1 VTATLIRAIANIVG
15 ARNVLTEA
23 DDLARYG
30 SDGRGA
36 MGAAL
41 AVVRASS
48 AEEVAAIVRLCV
60 AAGVILI
67 PQGGRT
73 GLVAAGIGD
82 AAGEAIILSLD
93 RLARAPVIDPVN
105 RTAEVDAGTLLS
117 MLNAAAEL
125 HGLFF
130 PIDLGADPSIGGM
143 IAANTGGAR
152 FLRYRDVRH
161 NLMSVDVVT
170 AEAEPQILK
179 LGAALWKNN
188 SGIDLKQIFVGS
200 SGSLG
205 IVTRATVA
213 LSLKPTATITTMLAL
228 AEADAVIPLLGAL
241 ETAFGAMLTA
251 FEGISGP
258 ALTAALDHVPRLRN
272 PFPGARPDYAVL
284 VELSAGAAL
293 DEDLLEDRLATALEP
308 WLDSGAVLDAS
319 IDRGGDLWAIRHAV
333 PEGLR
338 ASGRVVACDIALR
351 RGDIMH
357 FRADLKARLHAIAP
371 QMELHDFGH
380 IGDGGLHFNMVWPP
394 AAGPFDAALADSV
407 RTEVFDATVTEYGG
421 SFSAEHGIGPAN
433 AAAYTRLIAP
443 EVRELAG
450 RVQRLVAPARIG
462 RVDFAG

>member
-1 VTATLIRAIANIVG
+1 VTGALLSAIAAVVE
-15 ARNVLTEA
+15 ARHVLTEA
-23 DDLARYG
+23 DDLARYS

-36 MGAAL
+36 TGTAL
-41 AVVRASS
+41 AIVRPSS
-48 AEEVAAIVRLCV
+48 AEEIAVIVQLCV
-60 AAGVILI
+60 AAGVTLI
-67 PQGGRT
+67 PQGART

-82 AAGEAIILSLD
+82 VAGEAIILSLD
-93 RLARAPVIDPVN
+93 RLARPPVIDPVN

-117 MLNAAAEL
+117 ALNAAAES

-152 FLRYRDVRH
+152 FLRYGDVRH
-161 NLMSVDVVT
+161 NLMSVEVVT
-170 AEAEPQILK
+170 ADADAQVLT

-188 SGIDLKQIFVGS
+188 SGIDLKQMFVGS

-213 LSLKPTATITTMLAL
+213 LSRKPTATITAMLAL
-228 AEADAVIPLLGAL
+228 VEAGAAIPLLGAL

-272 PFPGARPDYAVL
+272 PFPGARPDYAAL
-284 VELSAGAAL
+284 VELSASAAF
-293 DEDLLEDRLATALEP
+293 DEDLLEDRLATVLEP

-319 IDRGGDLWAIRHAV
+319 IDRRGDLWAIRHAV

-351 RGDIMH
+351 RGDVMR

-371 QMELHDFGH
+371 QILLHDFGH
-380 IGDGGLHFNMVWPP
+380 IGDGGLHFNLVWPP
-394 AAGPFDAALADSV
+394 TAGPFDAALADRV
-407 RTEVFDATVTEYGG
+407 RALIFDATVTEYGG

-433 AAAYTRLIAP
+433 AAAYTRLVAP
-443 EVRELAG
+443 EVRALAG
-450 RVQRLVAPARIG
+450 RIQRLVAPVPIG
-462 RVDFAG
+462 RVNFAG